1 MESFYGT
8 EKNNNKKKKKKKK
21 ENIINFSHF
30 GNLKVYGA

>member
-8 EKNNNKKKKKKKK
+8 EKNNNKKKKKKK